1 MLERKQKFAFRRQP
15 RPMSSQSRPFSR
27 RTLLAGVAGLA
38 GSAMLGKSAAAIDG
52 DITINVPYLC
62 QGSTGAD
69 SAVNCGP
76 STVAM
81 AINYSGAATPSVAN
95 VRYTLGRSGPTDID
109 QWAWLLDVY
118 GVPWYNVWSID
129 EAFASL
135 RKGHPIVIGTWMG
148 SISRAGDYEVA
159 YASRSPWQGRYDSF
173 SQGHG
178 MLITGCADKETSFL
192 IHDPNVFPGDPTGYY
207 DDGTPKGQY
216 RRYGASEMWANVANQ
231 GDGMGLAIVP
241 LSQSLAPAQRIVRV
255 KPDEDG
261 TFEGP
266 GGGVQPRRTSK
277 DLDPEK

>member
-1 MLERKQKFAFRRQP
+1 MLRSTRTI
-15 RPMSSQSRPFSR
+15 SR
-27 RTLLAGVAGLA
+27 RTLLAGISAVAGAAVL
-38 GSAMLGKSAAAIDG
+38 GRSAEAVDG
-52 DITINVPYLC
+52 AITINCPYLC

-118 GVPWYNVWSID
+118 GVPWYNVWSADDI
-129 EAFASL
+129 FASL

-148 SISRAGDYEVA
+148 AISRAGDFEVA
-159 YASRSPWQGRYDSF
+159 YAANSAWQGRYDGF
-173 SQGHG
+173 GQGHG
-178 MLITGCADKETSFL
+178 MLITGCADNNASFL

-207 DDGTPKGQY
+207 EDGTPKGQH
-216 RRYGASEMWANVANQ
+216 RRYSAAEIWSNIARYGN
-231 GDGMGLAIVP
+231 GMGLAIVP

-255 KPDEDG
+255 KPEIDG
-261 TFEGP
+261 TYKGP
-266 GGGVQPRRTSK
+266 GGGISPRRGND
-277 DLDPEK
+277 DLDPEADEN